1 MRRRAFQTAREGSAT
16 FGPILACTTV
26 RRKPGLRNVGLERRG
41 GKLYYYRS
49 VRDGEKVRKV
59 YVGAGETARVSHE
72 EDVLWRTSR
81 KARREREKED
91 LERVEAV
98 AARSWR
104 CPRRRKSSPVPAS

>member
-1 MRRRAFQTAREGSAT
+1 MRTGHGGPTPCMRRRAFQTAREGSAT
-16 FGPILACTTV
+16 FGPILACTMV

-81 KARREREKED
+81 KARRGGGEEE
-91 LERVEAV
+91 LERAGGGGG
-98 AARSWR
+98 
-104 CPRRRKSSPVPAS
+104 PAWG